1 MPIRTHPQDVSG
13 ALTDAELDAPTIVV
27 SAAARARLRAR
38 DSGGVLLRA
47 LAATRDDHATNLA
60 QAVAFNLF
68 MSIPAAA
75 LIAVGVFAS
84 VADAGTAARLLKHL
98 DTILPAQRHHPPR
111 PQPHA
116 GHAPPRRR
124 DDP

>member
-13 ALTDAELDAPTIVV
+13 TLTDAEQDAPTIA
-27 SAAARARLRAR
+27 SPPQPKRRLRAR

-47 LAATRDDHATNLA
+47 LRRTRDDHATNLA

-84 VADAGTAARLLKHL
+84 VADAGTAARLC
-98 DTILPAQRHHPPR
+98 
-111 PQPHA
+111 
-116 GHAPPRRR
+116 
-124 DDP
+124 